1 MTRSPSGSVWRVTF
15 SPAAERSL
23 RKLDKTA
30 QIEILRYLRR
40 RIETTEDPRRFGHAL
55 HGNLAGLWRYRVRD
69 FRIICRIEDE
79 EITVLVLEIGHRR
92 EIYR

>member
-1 MTRSPSGSVWRVTF
+1 LTRSPSGSVWRVSF

-23 RKLDKTA
+23 QKLDKTA
-30 QIEILRYLRR
+30 QVEILRYLRR

-55 HGNLAGLWRYRVRD
+55 RGNLAGLWRYRVRD
-69 FRIICRIEDE
+69 YRIICRIEDA
-79 EITVLVLEIGHRR
+79 EITILVVEIGHRR

>member
-1 MTRSPSGSVWRVTF
+1 VTF

-23 RKLDKTA
+23 RKLDKAA
-30 QIEILRYLRR
+30 QIEILRYLHR

-55 HGNLAGLWRYRVRD
+55 HGTLSGLWRYRVRD
-69 FRIICRIEDE
+69 YRIICRIEDA
-79 EITVLVLEIGHRR
+79 EITILVLEIGHRS